1 MINRVFIFDTTLRD
15 GEQSPGV
22 SLNMA
27 QKIEIGR
34 ALVDLGVDVI
44 EAGFPVASPG
54 DFEAV
59 RTLSAELKGV
69 EIAALARANAR
80 DIETAWEALRQA
92 ENPRIHT
99 FIATSDIHLE
109 YKLRKSRE
117 EVLRLAEE
125 AVKLARRFTSNVEFS
140 AEDATRS
147 DREYLAQVV
156 ITVARA
162 GARVINIPDTVGYTV
177 PHEYHS
183 LIAFLVERLKEAGF
197 GEALESGDL
206 RLSVHCHND
215 LGLAV
220 ANSVAALLAGARQV
234 ECTVNGIGERAG
246 NAAMEEIVMILKTRA
261 DFFREK
267 LGTALDTGIRTQRI
281 VPTSQLV
288 SRLTGMFVQPNK
300 AIVGANAFAH
310 ESGIHQH
317 GVIAHRLTYE
327 IMDRESVGWSG
338 SAIVLGKHSGR
349 HAVDYKLKSLGW
361 KLSRQAL
368 SRVFER
374 FRAEIKDV
382 LRRIPDE
389 YLEGILYDEF
399 LADRYRYRVISA
411 QVSSLYGTSL
421 RPIAQ
426 VEVEDREEGR
436 RIAMAVGVG
445 SVDAAF
451 KAVARALGYIFGE
464 GEDKGEDKG
473 EKLRLVDFHID
484 ALGRGTEAEGVCGV
498 ILEDASGR
506 RTAGL
511 GRDGDIVAAG
521 IKALVNALNRLEASR
536 EKGEDLRR
544 QLAREAEEEQ
554 KVEEARPMCR

>member
-1 MINRVFIFDTTLRD
+1 MTNRVYIFDTTLRD

-22 SLNMA
+22 SLDMN

-59 RTLSAELKGV
+59 KTLSRELKGV
-69 EIAALARANAR
+69 EIAALARANPK
-80 DIETAWEALRQA
+80 DIEVAWEALREA

-117 EVLRLAEE
+117 EVLTLAEE
-125 AVKLARRFTSNVEFS
+125 AVRLARRFTPNVEFS

-156 ITVARA
+156 IRVARA

-177 PHEYHS
+177 PQEYHE
-183 LIAFLVERLKEAGF
+183 LIAFLVERLREAGF

-220 ANSVAALLAGARQV
+220 ANSLAALLAGARQV

-246 NAAMEEIVMILKTRA
+246 NAAMEEVVMTLRTRA
-261 DFFREK
+261 DFFRER
-267 LGTALDTGIRTQRI
+267 LGQPLETGIHTRRI
-281 VPTSQLV
+281 VPVSQLV
-288 SRLTGMFVQPNK
+288 ARLTGMFVQPNK

-327 IMDRESVGWSG
+327 IMNREDVGWSG

-349 HAVDYKLKSLGW
+349 HAVDYKLRSLGW
-361 KLSRQAL
+361 RLSRKAL
-368 SRVFER
+368 SRIFER
-374 FRAEIKDV
+374 FRSEIKDV

-399 LADRYRYRVISA
+399 LSGNYRYRVISA

-426 VEVEDREEGR
+426 VEVEDAESGKRVAVE
-436 RIAMAVGVG
+436 VGVG

-451 KAVARALGYIFGE
+451 RAVARALGYVFGE
-464 GEDKGEDKG
+464 EGEG

-521 IKALVNALNRLEASR
+521 IKALVNALNRLEAARKEGENLRQRLAEEAAR
-536 EKGEDLRR
+536 EAPQEDLR
-544 QLAREAEEEQ
+544 
-554 KVEEARPMCR
+554 PMCH

>member
-1 MINRVFIFDTTLRD
+1 MINRVYIFDTTLRD

-22 SLNMA
+22 SLNMS

-34 ALVDLGVDVI
+34 ALVELGVDVI

-59 RTLSAELKGV
+59 RTLARELRGV
-69 EIAALARANAR
+69 EIAALARANPK
-80 DIETAWEALRQA
+80 DIEVAWEALREA

-125 AVKLARRFTSNVEFS
+125 AVRLAAGFTPNVEFS

-147 DREYLAQVV
+147 DREYLARVV
-156 ITVARA
+156 VAVARA

-177 PHEYHS
+177 PHEYYE
-183 LIAFLVERLKEAGF
+183 LISFLIGRLREEGF
-197 GEALESGDL
+197 GEALDSGDL

-246 NAAMEEIVMILKTRA
+246 NAAMEEIVMILRTRG
-261 DFFREK
+261 DFFRDR
-267 LGTALDTGIRTQRI
+267 LGTELETRVDTRRI

-288 SRLTGMFVQPNK
+288 AQLTGMFVQPNK

-327 IMDRESVGWSG
+327 IMNREDVGWSG

-349 HAVDYKLKSLGW
+349 HAVDYKLRSLGW
-361 KLSRQAL
+361 RLSREAL

-399 LADRYRYRVISA
+399 LGEGYRYRVVSA

-426 VEVEDREEGR
+426 VEVEDRETGR
-436 RIAMAVGVG
+436 RVAVAVGVG

-451 KAVARALGYIFGE
+451 KAVARALGYAFGE
-464 GEDKGEDKG
+464 GEEGER
-473 EKLRLVDFHID
+473 LRLVDFHID

-521 IKALVNALNRLEASR
+521 IKALVNALNRLEAARR
-536 EKGEDLRR
+536 EGEALRR
-544 QLAREAEEEQ
+544 RLAEEAAAEPSP
-554 KVEEARPMCR
+554 EGARPMCH